1 MKNISKNIVVAGLG
15 LAIIASGSVFAE
27 GSKTLSDNN
36 SLFGGN
42 LVKEASLRDNYLDYK
57 NLPQGEYNVEM
68 KIMNS
73 DPDKKDRPSM
83 MNKGVV
89 SSKVEVDS
97 NGQYW
102 LHITMKKIKRTI
114 ILKGEK
120 HTFEGYME
128 DLKYY
133 DKNQELKDS
142 EVLSW
147 QKDLRDLQKP
157 ESDLVNYPKEVR
169 FKIDKPTSKI
179 QSIKIKV
186 YASVME
192 KIKKGMGTQDAI
204 PTINWDRLS
213 VIK

>member
-1 MKNISKNIVVAGLG
+1 MKNISKNLVVAGLG

-57 NLPQGEYNVEM
+57 NLPQGEYNVKM
-68 KIMNS
+68 TIMNA
-73 DPDKKDRPSM
+73 KKKKANLPSM

-114 ILKGEK
+114 EIEEGKPTTL
-120 HTFEGYME
+120 EGYME
-128 DLKYY
+128 ELKYF
-133 DKNQELKDS
+133 DENNKLKNS
-142 EVLSW
+142 ITLSTYEENG
-147 QKDLRDLQKP
+147 KK
-157 ESDLVNYPKEVR
+157 YPKEVKFPIPR
-169 FKIDKPTSKI
+169 PTMKL
-179 QSIKIKV
+179 QRIKIRI
-186 YASVME
+186 YAGIME
-192 KIKKGMGTQDAI
+192 EIEEGMGTQEAI
-204 PTINWDRLS
+204 PTINWDIIS